1 MLNGYFISK
10 SAEIV
15 GINIATSFF
24 WRYRISDYISTFL
37 GEGHANEVIEA
48 N

>member
-10 SAEIV
+10 FAEIV
-15 GINIATSFF
+15 EINIATSFF
-24 WRYRISDYISTFL
+24 WRYKISDYISTFL
-37 GEGHANEVIEA
+37 GEGHADEVIEA